1 MSAPTDAI
9 IDGMIVTDKLTI
21 TIIAD
26 DAASSPYRAEHGFS
40 VLVELCPRAA
50 GDSGAKG
57 SSRPILFDVGR
68 GALFDNAAAAGVDL
82 SRVGD
87 VVLSHGH
94 YDHTDALPEFLA
106 RIPGVHVHAS
116 AGFFRSHYSLRTG
129 SPRSI
134 GLSAESRSA
143 LAALP
148 SGRFSTF
155 RGEKTIAGG
164 QVILSEKIPRFEP
177 LETPSPLL
185 FADEAC
191 SIPDA
196 VPDELFFLADTTK
209 GLVILTGCCHAGFI
223 NTCERARALSGDR
236 PIYAVFGGF
245 HLANAG
251 EDRLAATAGYIRAR
265 AIPRVVACHCT
276 GGAEIDWLK
285 ARLGAVVTKGECGMA
300 FSF

>member
-1 MSAPTDAI
+1 
-9 IDGMIVTDKLTI
+9 MIVTDKLTI
-21 TIIAD
+21 TILAD
-26 DAASSPYRAEHGFS
+26 DTATPPYRAEHGFAA
-40 VLVELCPRAA
+40 LVEPGPRAA

-57 SSRPILFDVGR
+57 SSRQIVFDVGR
-68 GALFDNAAAAGVDL
+68 GALFDNATAAGVDL

-106 RIPGVHVHAS
+106 RLPGVHVHAS
-116 AGFFRSHYSLRTG
+116 ADFFRFHYSRSTG
-129 SPRSI
+129 SLRSI
-134 GLSAESRSA
+134 GLSAENRSA

-148 SGRFSTF
+148 SGRFSPF

-164 QVILSEKIPRFEP
+164 QIILSEKIPRVEP

-185 FADEAC
+185 FADEEC

-196 VPDELFFLADTTK
+196 VPDELFFLADTAK

-236 PIYAVFGGF
+236 PIYAVIGGF

-251 EDRLAATAGYIRAR
+251 KERLDATAGYIRTR

-276 GGAEIDWLK
+276 GAAEIDWLK
-285 ARLGAVVTKGECGMA
+285 ARLGAVVMKGECGMA